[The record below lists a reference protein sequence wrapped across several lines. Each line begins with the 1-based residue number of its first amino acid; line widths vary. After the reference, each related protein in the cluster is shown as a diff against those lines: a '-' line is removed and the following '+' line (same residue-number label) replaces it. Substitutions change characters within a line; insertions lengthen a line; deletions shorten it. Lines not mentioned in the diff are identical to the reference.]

1 MIPGMIKIR
10 KMIPL
15 RWFII
20 FLLLQYQR
28 TKSVIILILPGYK
41 NKKNNSK
48 NINKFLSLY
57 VMMIRL
63 LHKISLIFI
72 FIPGILCSQ
81 PAKDNYS
88 SSSVLSSGQ
97 WFKLSVLKDG
107 IYRIDYS
114 QLRQAGVLDPAN
126 PRIFANNLGQLS
138 YYTSDPS
145 PDDLKEL
152 SVSLVSVKRIIL

>member
-1 MIPGMIKIR
+1 
-10 KMIPL
+10 
-15 RWFII
+15 
-20 FLLLQYQR
+20 
-28 TKSVIILILPGYK
+28 
-41 NKKNNSK
+41 
-48 NINKFLSLY
+48 
-57 VMMIRL
+57 MMIRL

-97 WFKLSVLKDG
+97 WFKLSTLKDG

-114 QLRQAGVLDPAN
+114 QLRQAGVLNPAN
-126 PRIFANNLGQLS
+126 PRIFANNFGQLS

-145 PDDLKEL
+145 PDDLKEV
-152 SVSLVSVKRIIL
+152 SVSLVTG